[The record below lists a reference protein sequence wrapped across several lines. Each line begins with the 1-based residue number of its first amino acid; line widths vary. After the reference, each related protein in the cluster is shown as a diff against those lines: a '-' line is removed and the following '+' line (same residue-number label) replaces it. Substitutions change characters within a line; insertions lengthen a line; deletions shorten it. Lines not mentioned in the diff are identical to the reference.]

1 MAHMYDVRGRIRLR
15 CAACGSVKTPKWRK
29 VGVRY
34 GYMTSFFTAG
44 KGAKNTL
51 DHLSKNGGSLHTDSD
66 ICNRC
71 WLLFRNNGEGTN
83 ISAEAYIA
91 IIEAEPVGER
101 PTAVAGRHV
110 AVQLLGHISRGEVVS
125 LERCTSMLRAEL
137 QRAGGVIGEQ
147 TLLRRAKELMNDL
160 ADHVEDAYVQT
171 FYPSELDQLYDND
184 GRKTYTFLAPRVIKL
199 SYVVQL
205 ELNMMHVDKELKNQH
220 IPHVGAGVQEGE
232 SAEPERLDVVKKAG
246 EIVLRDIRNS
256 RLNCGKRGAISSEL
270 HTNIPDTL
278 RYVCEQFPRSLLT
291 LLAYCIGKGHLVS
304 EATGDR
310 AETTV
315 EDKPRS
321 TDEVEGGNTD
331 AVMVYFWGT
340 AIARAVL
347 GPRYFPPH
355 YLKLSQ
361 VFKVSTHDARP

>member
-1 MAHMYDVRGRIRLR
+1 
-15 CAACGSVKTPKWRK
+15 
-29 VGVRY
+29 
-34 GYMTSFFTAG
+34 
-44 KGAKNTL
+44 
-51 DHLSKNGGSLHTDSD
+51 
-66 ICNRC
+66 
-71 WLLFRNNGEGTN
+71 
-83 ISAEAYIA
+83 
-91 IIEAEPVGER
+91 
-101 PTAVAGRHV
+101 
-110 AVQLLGHISRGEVVS
+110 
-125 LERCTSMLRAEL
+125 
-137 QRAGGVIGEQ
+137 
-147 TLLRRAKELMNDL
+147 MNDL

-184 GRKTYTFLAPRVIKL
+184 SRKTYTILAPRVINL

-246 EIVLRDIRNS
+246 EIVLRDIRNY

-270 HTNIPDTL
+270 YTNIPDTL
-278 RYVCEQFPRSLLT
+278 RYVREQFLRSLIT